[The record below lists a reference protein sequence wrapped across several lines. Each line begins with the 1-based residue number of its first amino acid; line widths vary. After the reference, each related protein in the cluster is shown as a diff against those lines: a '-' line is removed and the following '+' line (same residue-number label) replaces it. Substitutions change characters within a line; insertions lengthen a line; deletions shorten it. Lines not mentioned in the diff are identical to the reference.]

1 MKRKHDQVGA
11 REERGTISLAC
22 FCGRPEYGDMYQCPR
37 CETWYHNS
45 CTNMTS
51 EKLNLYEERS
61 CLPPCFKCKIPE
73 DMSEF
78 PKDSDGDDDD
88 ELLEA
93 ISLPEVKKSIEK
105 CAKKRRTESTPS
117 AEEESAPSAPPRLPS
132 LVPQQSSGVARNLPD
147 SASTAS
153 PRSVSSVPSSPAKD
167 PSWDNTPLAH
177 TIPTSCIPIQ
187 TPFKPD
193 LDKDTFLSSP
203 FTNGHKRNGKQWDT
217 SDFNPPDAS
226 LIPPLNKTLQPPAKD
241 RKLSNRRKTASSNL
255 FQTSERYQKNPKGD
269 LLKFPNPASQ
279 GLADLRKL
287 TNSQEKQLKIPPFSG
302 SVLPSMNH
310 ISEATLGLPTLVP
323 HPSSSVDTNLPDS
336 ASTISP
342 RSLSSL
348 SPSPAKD
355 PAWESTPQA
364 PTLSTPMVS
373 VLPPCKPA
381 NDKDKLLSSP
391 FTNGHIRNGKKWGT
405 NNFSHLDASL
415 FSPQHLGLR
424 SPSKERTPTHRRTSV
439 SSNLFASSG
448 RFKEKQIDLPSLTGS
463 VVPSMNYFSKGEK
476 LSINGRTLAT
486 PHIMNGAANHSSSLP
501 GLPPPYCTTP
511 PFPSSEKSKRMQRR
525 QLHRSKAGNER
536 EIPPSLLRQPPKPP
550 PLPIDVRSLRSLVER
565 FRATNEVLKS
575 EIAELRKDNVSICLN
590 YNALREELGRTKK
603 ENVSLRFEIQ
613 NAELPK
619 TDNEQRGLL
628 VQSITQELLLYAN
641 EGKIS
646 QEEFRASLNRCLHT

>member
-73 DMSEF
+73 DMSESQ
-78 PKDSDGDDDD
+78 KDSDGDDDGD
-88 ELLEA
+88 NLGA
-93 ISLPEVKKSIEK
+93 ISLLEVKKPSEK

-153 PRSVSSVPSSPAKD
+153 PRSVCSVPSSPAKD

-193 LDKDTFLSSP
+193 LAKDNFLSSP
-203 FTNGHKRNGKQWDT
+203 FTNGHKKRNGKKWDT

-226 LIPPLNKTLQPPAKD
+226 LIPPLNMSLKPPAKD
-241 RKLSNRRKTASSNL
+241 RKLSNRRRPASSNL
-255 FQTSERYQKNPKGD
+255 FQSSERYK
-269 LLKFPNPASQ
+269 

-287 TNSQEKQLKIPPFSG
+287 TNSQEKRLKLPPFSG

-310 ISEATLGLPTLVP
+310 ISEAPLGLPTLVP
-323 HPSSSVDTNLPDS
+323 HPSSSVDTKLPDS
-336 ASTISP
+336 ASTVSP
-342 RSLSSL
+342 RSFSSV
-348 SPSPAKD
+348 SPSPLKD
-355 PAWESTPQA
+355 PTWESTVQA
-364 PTLSTPMVS
+364 PTLSNPMVS
-373 VLPPCKPA
+373 ILPPYKPA
-381 NDKDKLLSSP
+381 NDKDKFLSSP
-391 FTNGHIRNGKKWGT
+391 FTNGHLRNGKKWGT
-405 NNFSHLDASL
+405 NNFNHLNASL
-415 FSPQHLGLR
+415 FPPQHLGLR
-424 SPSKERTPTHRRTSV
+424 SPSKERTPTQRRATV
-439 SSNLFASSG
+439 SSNLFGTSG
-448 RFKEKQIDLPSLTGS
+448 RFKEKRMDLPSLTDS
-463 VVPSMNYFSKGEK
+463 VVPSINYFSKGEK
-476 LSINGRTLAT
+476 LLTNGRTLAT
-486 PHIMNGAANHSSSLP
+486 PHLMNGATNHSSSLP
-501 GLPPPYCTTP
+501 GLPPYYTTP
-511 PFPSSEKSKRMQRR
+511 PFPSSEKSKRVQRR
-525 QLHRSKAGNER
+525 QLHRSKAGGER

-565 FRATNEVLKS
+565 YRATNEVLKN

-590 YNALREELGRTKK
+590 YNALREELDRTKK

>member
-61 CLPPCFKCKIPE
+61 CLPPCFECKIPE

-78 PKDSDGDDDD
+78 RKDSGGDDDD
-88 ELLEA
+88 NLEA
-93 ISLPEVKKSIEK
+93 ISLPEVTKPSEK
-105 CAKKRRTESTPS
+105 CAKKRRTESAPS
-117 AEEESAPSAPPRLPS
+117 PEEESAPSAPPGLPS
-132 LVPQQSSGVARNLPD
+132 LVAQQSSGAARNLPD

-153 PRSVSSVPSSPAKD
+153 PRSVSSVPSSPSKA
-167 PSWDNTPLAH
+167 SWDNTPLAH
-177 TIPTSCIPIQ
+177 TIPNSSIPIQ

-193 LDKDTFLSSP
+193 LDKATFLSSS

-226 LIPPLNKTLQPPAKD
+226 PIPPLNMTLQPSAKA

-255 FQTSERYQKNPKGD
+255 FQNSERYQ
-269 LLKFPNPASQ
+269 
-279 GLADLRKL
+279 GLADMRKL
-287 TNSQEKQLKIPPFSG
+287 TNSQEKGLKITPFSG

-310 ISEATLGLPTLVP
+310 ISEGPLGLPTLVP

-336 ASTISP
+336 ASTVSP

-348 SPSPAKD
+348 SPSPAKN
-355 PAWESTPQA
+355 PKWESTPQA
-364 PTLSTPMVS
+364 PTLSAPMVS

-381 NDKDKLLSSP
+381 NDKDKLLSSL
-391 FTNGHIRNGKKWGT
+391 FTNGHIRNGKKWST
-405 NNFSHLDASL
+405 NTFNQIDASL
-415 FSPQHLGLR
+415 FPPQHLGLR
-424 SPSKERTPTHRRTSV
+424 SLSKERTPTHRRTSV
-439 SSNLFASSG
+439 SSNLFATSG
-448 RFKEKQIDLPSLTGS
+448 RFKEKQVDLPSLTGS